1 MPKQLLELI
10 SAKLAPKSR
19 AWSLSISSGEAWALI
34 GAAASGKSHWLEMV
48 MGHKDP
54 SSGGVRRRGKIVEAD
69 IDIGLRATPESVA
82 AVHSTKSQLE
92 ARAEVLTLL
101 GLWDLRKT
109 AIPKLTETQRDACR
123 LLPVLLSGAEVL
135 CVDGTLDR
143 LDPWL
148 LGQVIGR
155 LQERCRQGSALICAT
170 ARPDIAENFSHLA
183 LIDKGSPVF
192 AGTIAEFISSSA
204 PAELVVETRDHQCV
218 ASIAKPFR
226 VQAES
231 TESGVRL
238 RAAEGQE
245 LAARLLV
252 EGYGRVESVLVSER
266 TLGQALAAHRAN

>member
-10 SAKLAPKSR
+10 SAKLGPKSR
-19 AWSLSISSGEAWALI
+19 AWSLSICGGEAWALM
-34 GAAASGKSHWLEMV
+34 GPAASGKSHWLEMV

-82 AVHSTKSQLE
+82 AVHSSKSQLE

-109 AIPKLTETQRDACR
+109 AIPKLTETQKDACR
-123 LLPVLLSGAEVL
+123 LLPVLLSSAEVL
-135 CVDGTLDR
+135 CIDGTLDR
-143 LDPWL
+143 IDPWL
-148 LGQVIGR
+148 LALVIGR
-155 LQERCRQGSALICAT
+155 LQERCRLGSALICAT

-183 LIDKGSPVF
+183 LLEKGSP
-192 AGTIAEFISSSA
+192 AYSGTIADFIATAA
-204 PAELVVETRDHQCV
+204 PTELVVKTQDHQCV

-226 VQAES
+226 VEAES
-231 TESGVRL
+231 TEVGVRL

-252 EGYGRVESVLVSER
+252 EGYGRVESVLVSES
-266 TLGQALAAHRAN
+266 TLGQALASQRGI